1 MAAGWQSVKKYVA
14 GRRPLSDERM
24 IGMEEWF
31 WAGPRFSQQNFI
43 CRLDFV
49 SLSTSQSSRLRLAMG
64 VVTRETA
71 MTHRDMTIADI
82 LKDPLIRQM
91 MRADRM
97 SLSGMRALLQDAAR
111 RQKNARQARPPL
123 DVPDGLRDIL

>member
-1 MAAGWQSVKKYVA
+1 
-14 GRRPLSDERM
+14 
-24 IGMEEWF
+24 
-31 WAGPRFSQQNFI
+31 
-43 CRLDFV
+43 
-49 SLSTSQSSRLRLAMG
+49 
-64 VVTRETA
+64 

>member
-1 MAAGWQSVKKYVA
+1 
-14 GRRPLSDERM
+14 
-24 IGMEEWF
+24 
-31 WAGPRFSQQNFI
+31 
-43 CRLDFV
+43 
-49 SLSTSQSSRLRLAMG
+49 
-64 VVTRETA
+64 

-111 RQKNARQARPPL
+111 RQKSARQARPPL